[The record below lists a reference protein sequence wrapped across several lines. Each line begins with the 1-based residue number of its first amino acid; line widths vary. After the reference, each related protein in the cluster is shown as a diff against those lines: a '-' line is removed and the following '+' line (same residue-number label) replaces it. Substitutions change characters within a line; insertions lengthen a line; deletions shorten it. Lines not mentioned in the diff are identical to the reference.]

1 MQGSDPP
8 AKGNTMD
15 VKWAVLRTLR
25 RGAGIDVVRAR
36 KNPNV
41 IDFIDNRKINLV
53 LDVGA
58 NVGQFG
64 RSLRDRGYAGRIIS
78 FEPVGEA
85 FKELENTARGDDLWT
100 VFNVAMGAS
109 SGVMTINVSKNS
121 QFSSFSDLTA
131 TGRRFDPNAE
141 FKGSERVTVRT
152 LDEAGP
158 SADSSSNILLKID
171 TQGFERNVLEG
182 AKQTL
187 KNVKGVLLELPI
199 TKIYEGNW
207 SFHEA
212 VAYMGESGFVLAQV
226 HPVNIHTNAKDSAT
240 EFDCLFRPVDPSID

>member
-1 MQGSDPP
+1 
-8 AKGNTMD
+8 MD
-15 VKWAVLRTLR
+15 LKWTVLRTLR
-25 RGAGIDVVRAR
+25 RRAGVDLVRAR
-36 KNPNV
+36 KNPSV
-41 IDFIDNRKINLV
+41 VDFIDNRRINLV

-58 NVGQFG
+58 NTGQFG

-78 FEPVGEA
+78 FEPVNEA

-100 VFNVAMGAS
+100 IFKFAMGAS

-121 QFSSFSDLTA
+121 EFSSFNDLTA

-141 FKGSERVTVRT
+141 FKGSESVAVKT
-152 LDEAGP
+152 LDEATLLTGP
-158 SADSSSNILLKID
+158 SSNTLLKVD
-171 TQGFERNVLEG
+171 TQGFERPVLEG
-182 AKQTL
+182 AKETL

-199 TKIYEGNW
+199 IKIYKDNW

-212 VAYMGESGFVLAQV
+212 VAYMEKAGFILAQV
-226 HPVNIHTNAKDSAT
+226 HPVNVHTKVKDSAT